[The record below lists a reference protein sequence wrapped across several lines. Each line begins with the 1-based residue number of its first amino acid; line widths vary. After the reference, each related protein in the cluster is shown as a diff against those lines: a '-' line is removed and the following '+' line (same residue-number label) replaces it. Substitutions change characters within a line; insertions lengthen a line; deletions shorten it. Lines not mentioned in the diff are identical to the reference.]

1 MPQLSLLGPVAAG
14 PFLIPRIAV
23 RDISV
28 LWCCRTSSHNLI
40 HSNLHKLILRPILST
55 QAVAAAEYIRNFVP
69 GKETRMPDWSFFNDN
84 DQALRMPAVETRDS
98 LGTLAALI
106 VANNNDLTNPDY
118 DKLVIDLYETVKKLQ
133 HSYESCH
140 ISDG

>member
-40 HSNLHKLILRPILST
+40 RSNLHKLILRPILST
-55 QAVAAAEYIRNFVP
+55 QAVAAAEYTGNNTS
-69 GKETRMPDWSFFNDN
+69 GKENDMDIEIGAHNIASVLLAKYIQDENVNVSNVKN
-84 DQALRMPAVETRDS
+84 DQIKVSATEMSNIYNQYYDMALS
-98 LGTLAALI
+98 QLAKEKA
-106 VANNNDLTNPDY
+106 ASN
-118 DKLVIDLYETVKKLQ
+118 
-133 HSYESCH
+133 
-140 ISDG
+140 